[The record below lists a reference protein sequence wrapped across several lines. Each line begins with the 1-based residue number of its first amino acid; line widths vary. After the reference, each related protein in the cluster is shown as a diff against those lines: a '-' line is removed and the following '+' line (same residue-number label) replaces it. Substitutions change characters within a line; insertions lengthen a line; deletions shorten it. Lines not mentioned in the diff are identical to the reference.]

1 MAAQGK
7 GSRRWAYGSN
17 TVVVTLVFIG
27 IAIFIALI
35 AERHFWRLD
44 LSEGGSFSLSEQ
56 TQKILKTLD
65 QPVSV
70 KAFFATGAPE
80 QPKARD
86 LLDTFRYYSKN
97 VDYEFIDPDRNP
109 DAAKKYEVRTY
120 GTLVLEGYGKKQ
132 SISTADEE
140 SMANALLKLSRKEQ
154 KKIYFLTGHGE
165 RSINDAERDG
175 YSAVRAALQK
185 ENHAVEELNLMQV
198 TQVPED
204 AAAVIVAG
212 PRKKLF
218 DQEIAVLESYLKK
231 GGRVA
236 LLLDPRNDGGLKDL
250 LKRHGVDLGDNI
262 IIDKL
267 SRVFGGSYLMP
278 VVTEYGFHKISE
290 GFSLMTF
297 FSEARSVGVLKDAP
311 EGVHVEVLASTSPNA
326 WGETNLALLDQG
338 QAMQDEKEDLP
349 GPVPIAVISEIE
361 ASDPA
366 KAAEG
371 KPEEKEAGSEKAG
384 KPPADPGRKGQ
395 LLVVGDSD
403 FISNS
408 HFELSGNGDLFLNM
422 ANFLAEEESLITI
435 GSREPGGRPM
445 MMTPGQ
451 ANLFLLTVMVFVPLV
466 VIMAGLGVY
475 RVRRSQR

>member
-7 GSRRWAYGSN
+7 GPRKWAYGSN
-17 TVVVTLVFIG
+17 TVIITLVFLA
-27 IAIFIALI
+27 IAVFVALI
-35 AERHFWRLD
+35 SERHFWRID
-44 LSEGGSFSLSEQ
+44 LSEGGTYSLSEQ

-65 QPVSV
+65 QTVTV

-97 VDYEFIDPDRNP
+97 IEFEFVDPDRNP
-109 DAAKKYEVRTY
+109 EAAKKHDVRTY
-120 GTLVLEGYGKKQ
+120 GTLVLEGFGKKQ
-132 SISTADEE
+132 SIQTADEE
-140 SMANALLKLSRKEQ
+140 SLANALLKLSRKEQ
-154 KKIYFLTGHGE
+154 KKIYFLMGHGE

-175 YSAVRAALQK
+175 YTAVRAALQK
-185 ENHAVEELNLMQV
+185 ENHAVEELNLMQQA
-198 TQVPED
+198 QVPED
-204 AAAVIVAG
+204 AAAVVVAG
-212 PRKKLF
+212 PQKKLF
-218 DQEIAVLESYLKK
+218 DQEIASLEKYLQG
-231 GGRVA
+231 GGRLA
-236 LLLDPRNDGGLKDL
+236 LLLDPHKDAGLKDF
-250 LKRHGVDLGDNI
+250 LKRYGVDLGDNI

-297 FSEARSVGVLKDAP
+297 FPEARTVDALKESP

-326 WGETNLALLDQG
+326 WGETDFDLLNQG
-338 QAMQDEKEDLP
+338 QASQDEKEDLP
-349 GPVPIAVISEIE
+349 GPVSIAVISEIDT
-361 ASDPA
+361 S
-366 KAAEG
+366 KAGRQAEETQEG
-371 KPEEKEAGSEKAG
+371 KQPDSGEQEKSSAEPKG
-384 KPPADPGRKGQ
+384 KGQ

-422 ANFLAEEESLITI
+422 INFLAEEEDLITI
-435 GSREPGGRPM
+435 GSRDAAGRPM
-445 MMTPGQ
+445 LMTPGQ
-451 ANLFLLTVMVFVPLV
+451 ANLFLLTVMVLMPLV
-466 VIMAGLGVY
+466 VIMTGIGVY